1 MNGRQSDQAEEAMD
15 PQTIVCEN
23 CGRTIGRLEQPR
35 RWQAHLVC
43 FECHERLAH
52 QAGGAA
58 GSAPGAAALETG
70 TAGAGADPGADDVR
84 WRQSPSWI
92 PYLPLYS
99 LFGVLAL
106 VSLWLASVL
115 SVYFLILFP
124 IFAIMVAGWEIQRRS
139 VRYTITAKR
148 VVAERGIMNREHRE
162 LRVADIR
169 EATLDQTLIQRIVGL
184 GTVKVDTA
192 ANAGVEIEM
201 LSVPHPAHVLELL
214 NELRG

>member
-1 MNGRQSDQAEEAMD
+1 ME
-15 PQTIVCEN
+15 PQTIICEN

-58 GSAPGAAALETG
+58 GSAAGVAASGLG
-70 TAGAGADPGADDVR
+70 TAGAGTDAGADDVR

-106 VSLWLASVL
+106 VSLWLSTVL
-115 SVYFLILFP
+115 SAYFLILFP
-124 IFAIMVAGWEIQRRS
+124 VFAILVGGWEIQRRS
-139 VRYTITAKR
+139 VRYTISAKR
-148 VVAERGIMNREHRE
+148 IMAESGILNRERRE
-162 LRVADIR
+162 LRIVDIR
-169 EATLDQTLIQRIVGL
+169 EATLDRTLIQRIVGI
-184 GTVKVDTA
+184 GNITVDTA
-192 ANAGVEIEM
+192 ANAGQEIQM
-201 LSVPHPAHVLELL
+201 HNIPHPSQVLELL
-214 NELRG
+214 HELRG